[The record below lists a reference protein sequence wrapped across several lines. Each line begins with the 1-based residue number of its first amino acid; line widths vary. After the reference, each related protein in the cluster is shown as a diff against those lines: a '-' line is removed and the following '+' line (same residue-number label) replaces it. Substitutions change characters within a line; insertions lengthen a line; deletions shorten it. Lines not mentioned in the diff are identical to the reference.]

1 MPNLTVRDIPDQV
14 YERLRERAASNRRSM
29 SSEIVTLLEEAVLPR
44 PIDVDALIA
53 EAEAV
58 HARFPEPLPD
68 LVSAGRRE
76 GRRYEAG
83 VSVVAEP
90 GLDAGDERARKRP

>member
-1 MPNLTVRDIPDQV
+1 
-14 YERLRERAASNRRSM
+14 M

-68 LVSAGRRE
+68 LVAAGKRE
-76 GRRYEAG
+76 GRRYESG
-83 VSVVAEP
+83 VSVVAEA
-90 GLDAGDERARKRP
+90 GHDAGERPARKLP